1 MNMATLVA
9 RALRKAIYDV
19 YLMMDQISVDGKAS

>member
-1 MNMATLVA
+1 MNIATLVA

-19 YLMMDQISVDGKAS
+19 YLMDQISVDGKAS